1 MGVNFFSID
10 PAMLKTLNK
19 DGNPRKIGSGKT
31 KGAGCYAD
39 VSWAE
44 LKKVIGENTRIQV
57 SRVWLKN
64 IGLVEKKIQKD
75 QLSKESKGEIHKI
88 SKDLPT
94 PKITR
99 INSKQKSTNLTVDHI
114 DEDNYEPPPLFG
126 TGEIKLNQY

>member
-1 MGVNFFSID
+1 M
-10 PAMLKTLNK
+10 PKTLNK
-19 DGNPRKIGSGKT
+19 NGTPRKMGSEKT

-39 VSWAE
+39 ITWAE

-64 IGLVEKKIQKD
+64 IGVAEKKTLKSTPPTESTEKS
-75 QLSKESKGEIHKI
+75 LKKSKP
-88 SKDLPT
+88 LPT

-99 INSKQKSTNLTVDHI
+99 TNEKKVFTDSPSEI
-114 DEDNYEPPPLFG
+114 SNDENYDPPPLFG

>member
-1 MGVNFFSID
+1 M
-10 PAMLKTLNK
+10 PKTLNK
-19 DGNPRKIGSGKT
+19 NGTPRKMGSGKT

-39 VSWAE
+39 ITWAD

-64 IGLVEKKIQKD
+64 IGIAEKKRLK
-75 QLSKESKGEIHKI
+75 STPPTESTEKSLK
-88 SKDLPT
+88 KNKPLPT

-99 INSKQKSTNLTVDHI
+99 TNEKKVFTDSPSEI
-114 DEDNYEPPPLFG
+114 SNDENYAPPPLFG

>member
-1 MGVNFFSID
+1 M
-10 PAMLKTLNK
+10 PKTLNK
-19 DGNPRKIGSGKT
+19 NGTPRKMGSGKT

-39 VSWAE
+39 ITWAD

-64 IGLVEKKIQKD
+64 IGIAEKKTLK
-75 QLSKESKGEIHKI
+75 STPPTESTEKSLK
-88 SKDLPT
+88 KNKRLPT

-99 INSKQKSTNLTVDHI
+99 ANQKKVFTDLHSEVSK
-114 DEDNYEPPPLFG
+114 DENYDPPPLFG

>member
-1 MGVNFFSID
+1 M
-10 PAMLKTLNK
+10 PKTLNK
-19 DGNPRKIGSGKT
+19 DGTPRKIGSGKT

-44 LKKVIGENTRIQV
+44 LKEVIGENTMIQV

-64 IGLVEKKIQKD
+64 MGLVEKKIKKD
-75 QLSKESKGEIHKI
+75 QLYKEPTVEVQKI

-99 INSKQKSTNLTVDHI
+99 INSKQKSSNSGFDHI
-114 DEDNYEPPPLFG
+114 DDDSYDPPPLFG